1 MCWFLR
7 AKYLSWYQHNGSA
20 LKDMTSAYW
29 LKYAF
34 CLRSQAI
41 NNPKGINNET
51 KLILDQCAKALY
63 CIFHFP
69 MTEEIYNSKKKKKK
83 CWMISIYKIGEL
95 QRRFKVKKTQ
105 RWSWMNTTFIINK
118 LLIIFSYRVDGV
130 AVRPWHWQKVSSQ
143 CQVTGD
149 SHSISNFY
157 YVRKTLLEEQP
168 QVHF

>member
-1 MCWFLR
+1 MEWTFLDENF
-7 AKYLSWYQHNGSA
+7 Q
-20 LKDMTSAYW
+20 YW
-29 LKYAF
+29 LTNKQVYFYFQAVMF
-34 CLRSQAI
+34 CSFFVFI
-41 NNPKGINNET
+41 
-51 KLILDQCAKALY
+51 
-63 CIFHFP
+63 H
-69 MTEEIYNSKKKKKK
+69 KKKK

-130 AVRPWHWQKVSSQ
+130 AVSPWHWQKVSSQ